1 MKDSQSCMNK
11 SAMTLNVF
19 RWEHVHRYFPQE
31 VVEQYRKQIIDEWKS
46 GKIKDREIWERYGMS
61 ENAFYD
67 LIKRYSENESLTDKP
82 SKPKNPSHKLDQDD
96 IQIIINKA
104 REDREN
110 IKAMQSAFETD
121 MKNDGRSLS
130 PQKLERLKDSM
141 NRAIPGVRRIANWF
155 NGYMQTLGENIS
167 IGKSRVHE
175 ILTSAGIFEKEKQ
188 IEAKSKHLSRPEK
201 PMTRFSMDF
210 TQKRIGNG
218 NTGYVFGL
226 LDMHNNAFVTLTG
239 HQEKNG
245 DVVAKNLEILKQIQ
259 LQDQKIEIRSD
270 CGKEFYNESVRDF
283 CNKNNIHLHF
293 IPKGSPWLQAFIERG
308 FRTIKEEFLNLV
320 WIGDWNKFNDV
331 LRDAR
336 YGYNHR
342 PNSAF
347 DYKNPLEVMATK
359 ISNLPQ
365 QVIGH

>member
-1 MKDSQSCMNK
+1 
-11 SAMTLNVF
+11 MTLSVYS
-19 RWEHVHRYFPQE
+19 WEDVHRYFPQE
-31 VVEQYRKQIIDEWKS
+31 IIEQYRKKIIEEWKS
-46 GKIKDREIWERYGMS
+46 GRFKDREIWERYGMS
-61 ENAFYD
+61 ENTFYD
-67 LIKRYSENESLTDKP
+67 LIKRYSEDESLKDKP

-121 MKNDGRSLS
+121 MKKDGRSLI
-130 PQKLERLKDSM
+130 PTKLEKLKDSM

-155 NGYMQTLGENIS
+155 NGYMQTLGEEIS

-175 ILTSAGIFEKEKQ
+175 ILASAGIFEKEKK
-188 IEAKSKHLSRPEK
+188 IEKKSKHLSRPEK
-201 PMTRFSMDF
+201 PLASFSMDF

-218 NTGYVFGL
+218 DTGYVFGL
-226 LDMHNNAFVTLTG
+226 LDMHNDAFVTLTG
-239 HQEKNG
+239 HPEKNG
-245 DVVAKNLEILKQIQ
+245 DIVAKNLEILKQLKFQ
-259 LQDQKIEIRSD
+259 EQKIEIRSD
-270 CGKEFYNESVRDF
+270 GGKEFYNESVRNF
-283 CNKNNIHLHF
+283 CIKNDIRLHF

-308 FRTIKEEFLNLV
+308 FRTIKEEFLNLI
-320 WIGDWNKFNDV
+320 WIGDLNKFNDV

-347 DYKNPLEVMATK
+347 GYRNPLEVMATK

-365 QVIGH
+365 QVTGH

>member
-1 MKDSQSCMNK
+1 
-11 SAMTLNVF
+11 MTLSVY
-19 RWEHVHRYFPQE
+19 RWEDVHRYFPQE
-31 VVEQYRKQIIDEWKS
+31 VVEQYRRKIIEEWKS
-46 GKIKDREIWERYGMS
+46 GKFKDREIWERYGMS

-67 LIKRYSENESLTDKP
+67 FIKRYSENESLKDKP

-104 REDREN
+104 REDREH

-130 PQKLERLKDSM
+130 PTKLERLKDSM

-188 IEAKSKHLSRPEK
+188 IETKSKHLSRPKK
-201 PMTRFSMDF
+201 PMASFSMDF

-226 LDMHNNAFVTLTG
+226 LDMHNDAFVTLTG

-245 DVVAKNLEILKQIQ
+245 DIVAKNLEILKQIQ

-270 CGKEFYNESVRDF
+270 RGKEFYNEFVRKF
-283 CNKNNIHLHF
+283 CNKNNIRLHF

-331 LRDAR
+331 LGEAR

-347 DYKNPLEVMATK
+347 GYKNPLEVMATK

-365 QVIGH
+365 QVAGH